1 MQQPT
6 REIPPDAEGV
16 IGVGADDRATIRFER
31 ILAHPIERVWRSITE
46 PEQMQMWLA
55 FRARVDLRVGGR
67 FDLWLGASDSEAP
80 VSSGTITLLDEP
92 RRLDV
97 DFADGSTLSW
107 QLHAEEDATRLV
119 FIDTRPE
126 AERAR
131 NSVLAGW
138 HIRVD
143 HLPRALDGT
152 ALDWP
157 ALDADRNEHGYI
169 RPMAEIYWHYR
180 NRPRPFDAS

>member
-1 MQQPT
+1 MQQSTHP
-6 REIPPDAEGV
+6 IPPEAEGV
-16 IGVGADDRATIRFER
+16 IGIDPNQRATIRFER
-31 ILAHPIERVWRSITE
+31 VLAHPIDRVWQSITE
-46 PEQMQMWLA
+46 PDQMEMWLA
-55 FRARVDLRVGGR
+55 VRARVDLRVGGH

-80 VSSGTITLLDEP
+80 VSSGTITTLDAP
-92 RRLDV
+92 RRIDV
-97 DFADGSTLSW
+97 AFTDGSTLSW
-107 QLHAEEDATRLV
+107 QLHAEADATRLV
-119 FIDTRPE
+119 FIDTRPPD
-126 AERAR
+126 ERAR

-157 ALDADRNEHGYI
+157 ALDADRNEHGYV

-180 NRPRPFDAS
+180 NRPRPS